1 MDLHGR
7 KLNVGDLLETLQW
20 GSVRVL
26 HFGQRGG
33 VDFIEA
39 RSLNGPSRLSFCWWV
54 HEFNDLSWPVTA
66 EQRPKEG
73 NMELDLTKPMRV
85 KKDARWVAPRGR
97 RFWPAAYPPI
107 NPGYIRGIV
116 EGYTEWQELRLDDL
130 ENIPAPVKHTL
141 YVVAVPGDGP
151 VVSSTPQKWSG
162 MQKITVWR
170 DENGKT
176 CVEVCD
182 D

>member
-1 MDLHGR
+1 M
-7 KLNVGDLLETLQW
+7 K
-20 GSVRVL
+20 
-26 HFGQRGG
+26 
-33 VDFIEA
+33 
-39 RSLNGPSRLSFCWWV
+39 
-54 HEFNDLSWPVTA
+54 
-66 EQRPKEG
+66 
-73 NMELDLTKPMRV
+73 LDLTKPMRV
-85 KKDARWVAPRGR
+85 KKDARWVDPRGR

-170 DENGKT
+170 DEDGKT
-176 CVEVCD
+176 HVEVAE
-182 D
+182 

>member
-1 MDLHGR
+1 MNLHGR
-7 KLNVGDLLETLQW
+7 KLNHGDLLGTLQW

-39 RSLNGPSRLSFCWWV
+39 RSLNGPSRLSFCWWG

-130 ENIPAPVKHTL
+130 ENIPEPVKHTK
-141 YVVAVPGDGP
+141 YVRLNDFGELEVWRE
-151 VVSSTPQKWSG
+151 SSSPLPA
-162 MQKITVWR
+162 KITVWR
-170 DENGKT
+170 DEDGRT
-176 CVEVCD
+176 RVEVAE
-182 D
+182 